1 MENTNV
7 INDTQQTVVASAKS
21 LDVKGGADLGTPEAC
36 TDTELAARTQ
46 SRSENSGFRKL
57 RLENEG
63 YKKEIEHLRSQLSGL
78 SELENIKRENSL
90 YLERLVSDKMA
101 SDLEKLKRSAPEIT
115 SLSELGEDFIRLIEN
130 GVNAEIAYSAV
141 RGASESTQCSTPPS
155 TGAVGNTEGA
165 ASRFFTSREL
175 DRLTKKDLENPKIF
189 KKAMESLKRL

>member
-7 INDTQQTVVASAKS
+7 INDTLGVT
-21 LDVKGGADLGTPEAC
+21 GGADKGTPEDC
-36 TDTELAARTQ
+36 TNTDVATRTQ

-78 SELENIKRENSL
+78 SELENVRRENSL
-90 YLERLVSDKMA
+90 YLDRLVSDKMA
-101 SDLEKLKRSAPEIT
+101 SDLEKIKKSDPNIT
-115 SLSELGEDFIRLIEN
+115 SLSQLGEDFIRLIES
-130 GVNAEIAYSAV
+130 GTNADVAYNAV

-165 ASRFFTSREL
+165 SSRFFTSREL
-175 DRLTKKDLENPKIF
+175 DRLTKKDLEDPKIF